1 MFHLWFVIDN
11 KVTLMS
17 HWNTFTAAPHR
28 MMMFGGA
35 LQLVLALLYWTA
47 ILAARAAGAQLPLET
62 VFPGNWA
69 HGWLMLYGLFPYFIF
84 GFLMTTYPRWMNG
97 PLVER
102 PRYIAAFL
110 CMAAGS
116 LLVYVGLFTQDML
129 VGLGALLHAC
139 GWGIGLSEL
148 YRVFRTAT
156 NPMKTHERFLNVYL
170 LIGGLGMLS
179 FAAGVLLR
187 LPAAVQTAL
196 TLGLWGFLLPV
207 MITVAHRMLPF
218 FSSNVIKPYTI
229 YSPDWVLPALPT
241 LIAGHVLVDFL
252 ALSQWRFLFDLPLA
266 GIAFY
271 LSWRWGFAR
280 SFQARL
286 LAVLHVAFLWFG
298 IGMTL
303 YALDSLMI
311 FANAG
316 ALGRAPLHALGIGL
330 IAGMTIAM
338 ASRVTL
344 GHSGRPLV
352 ADTLV
357 WLVGWGLHLTALVRI
372 LGELSATYELLFLPT
387 NLWAALLWLA
397 SVIPWALRFAPMY
410 LLPRIDGRP
419 G

>member
-1 MFHLWFVIDN
+1 
-11 KVTLMS
+11 MS

-28 MMMFGGA
+28 MMMFGGT
-35 LQLVLALLYWTA
+35 LQLVLTLLYWTA
-47 ILAARAAGAQLPLET
+47 TLAARNAGFDLPLEA
-62 VFPGNWA
+62 VIPGSWA
-69 HGWLMLYGLFPYFIF
+69 HGYLMLYGLFPFFVF

-110 CMAAGS
+110 CMISGS
-116 LLVYVGLFTQDML
+116 FLVYVGLFSHST
-129 VGLGALLHAC
+129 VIGLGALLHAC

-156 NPMKTHERFLNVYL
+156 NPTKTHERFLNAYL
-170 LIGGLGMLS
+170 LLGGLGMLS
-179 FAAGVLLR
+179 FAAGMLLQ

-218 FSSNVIKPYTI
+218 FSSNVIKPYSI
-229 YSPDWVLPALPT
+229 YSPDWVLPALPI
-241 LIAGHVLVDFL
+241 LITGHVLSDVL
-252 ALSQWRFLFDLPLA
+252 GLSQWRFLFDLPLA
-266 GIAFY
+266 GIAFH
-271 LSWRWGFAR
+271 LSWRWGFVR

-298 IGMTL
+298 IGMAL
-303 YALDSLMI
+303 YGLESLMI
-311 FANAG
+311 LGGAG
-316 ALGRAPLHALGIGL
+316 FALGRAPLHALGIGL
-330 IAGMTIAM
+330 IATMTIAM
-338 ASRVTL
+338 GSRVTL

-357 WLVGWGLHLTALVRI
+357 WLVGWGLHFTALVRI
-372 LGELSATYELLFLPT
+372 AGELSPTHELLSLPI

-397 SVIPWALRFAPMY
+397 SVIPWALRFGPMY